1 MTNKILIK
9 NGDVITMDSKFKE
22 SEKLDVLVTNGN
34 IEQISADIEPQE
46 GFKVI
51 DASKMIVLPG
61 LINSHIHTWQTG
73 LRGLGSDWTAT
84 NYFRAMHAGMATF
97 FQPKDSY
104 IANLVGALNQINNGV
119 TTLVDW
125 HHNNKTPDHSDA
137 AIDGLEESGIRAVF
151 LHGTPK
157 PDPKPGQKHFS
168 EFGMPKKEVERLRK
182 ERFSNDDQLLTMGL
196 AILGPQ
202 MATEQ
207 VSIEDFRLAKDLD
220 IIASIH
226 HSGLKMSA
234 PSGYKMGAKENL
246 LDKRIN
252 IVHGN
257 ELLEEDFQI
266 LKDAGATFT
275 VTSEVEMQ
283 MSYGDPLSGRLVKN
297 KIPFSI
303 GTDIE
308 SAYAPDMFAAMRL
321 TMQVER
327 HLTSRAEQK
336 ITGERPHPIPVS
348 TKDALSWATIH
359 GANTF
364 RLDKSIGSI
373 TQGKK
378 ADIILVRKNDLN
390 LVGNFNSLNAIV
402 SFCHPGNVDTVLING
417 NIVKENGSL
426 KYNGI
431 LEKIDKLMMSGN
443 RILKEFKEKSHTSSF
458 L

>member
-1 MTNKILIK
+1 MCIR
-9 NGDVITMDSKFKE
+9 DS
-22 SEKLDVLVTNGN
+22 
-34 IEQISADIEPQE
+34 
-46 GFKVI
+46 
-51 DASKMIVLPG
+51 ASTMIVLPG

-97 FQPKDSY
+97 FQPNDSY

-202 MATEQ
+202 MATEN

-226 HSGLKMSA
+226 HSGLKMTA
-234 PSGYKMGAKENL
+234 PLGYKMGAKENL

-257 ELLEEDFQI
+257 ELLDEDFQI
-266 LKDAGATFT
+266 LMDAGATFT
-275 VTSEVEMQ
+275 
-283 MSYGDPLSGRLVKN
+283 
-297 KIPFSI
+297 
-303 GTDIE
+303 DI
-308 SAYAPDMFAAMRL
+308 
-321 TMQVER
+321 
-327 HLTSRAEQK
+327 
-336 ITGERPHPIPVS
+336 
-348 TKDALSWATIH
+348 
-359 GANTF
+359 
-364 RLDKSIGSI
+364 
-373 TQGKK
+373 
-378 ADIILVRKNDLN
+378 
-390 LVGNFNSLNAIV
+390 
-402 SFCHPGNVDTVLING
+402 
-417 NIVKENGSL
+417 
-426 KYNGI
+426 
-431 LEKIDKLMMSGN
+431 
-443 RILKEFKEKSHTSSF
+443 
-458 L
+458 